1 MQSIL
6 DIGLPVLPWAAA
18 VVLLFWRARGSRHL
32 AAESDQP
39 PVPAPLVS
47 VIIPA
52 RDEAHNI
59 DRCLRSAMA
68 NDYPALEII
77 VLDDHSTD
85 GTGDIARRTASDD
98 SRVRIIVP
106 PSLPDGW
113 FGKSWACTTGAH
125 EARGEL
131 LLFIDADTT
140 LASDLVVRLVN
151 AQRTRDA
158 DMVSV
163 GGRQELGSFWERLV
177 QPQVFTM
184 ILARFGSTERVN
196 RSRWATDKIAN
207 GQCIL
212 VRRQTYER
220 IGGHGA
226 VRDKVAE
233 DLMLAQTFHRTGHR
247 VSLVLGIPQLSTRMY
262 TSLGEL
268 IRGWRKN
275 IYAGAVDALPLG
287 RIGRIVVPFLLLAPP
302 LFVLIPPVSVVL
314 ALTGVIAQS
323 AIPAAA
329 ATVLLMLM
337 FATIY
342 RAFETSPFYA
352 AIYPL
357 GSLVLLYIVI
367 TAIGRGRQV
376 AWKGRE
382 YRAW

>member
-1 MQSIL
+1 M
-6 DIGLPVLPWAAA
+6 LPWAAA

-32 AAESDQP
+32 HAESGDP
-39 PVPAPLVS
+39 PVPAPLVT

-59 DRCLRSAMA
+59 ERCLRSTMA
-68 NDYPALEII
+68 NAYPALEII

-85 GTGDIARRTASDD
+85 GTGDIARRTAGND
-98 SRVRIIVP
+98 SKVRIIVP
-106 PSLPDGW
+106 PPLPPGW
-113 FGKSWACTTGAH
+113 FGKSWTCATGAR

-140 LASDLVVRLVN
+140 LAPDLVVRLVN

-212 VRRQTYER
+212 VRRSAYDR
-220 IGGHGA
+220 VGGHGA

-233 DLMLAQTFHRTGHR
+233 DLMLAQTFHREGHR
-247 VSLVLGIPQLSTRMY
+247 VSLVLGLPQLSTRMY

-287 RIGRIVVPFLLLAPP
+287 RVGRVVVPVLLIIPP
-302 LFVLIPPVSVVL
+302 TFVLIPPVTL
-314 ALTGVIAQS
+314 ILGVAGMLAQS
-323 AIPAAA
+323 IVPAAA
-329 ATVLLMLM
+329 ATILLILM
-337 FATIY
+337 FAAIY
-342 RAFETSPFYA
+342 RAFETTPLYA
-352 AIYPL
+352 LLYPA
-357 GSLVLLYIVI
+357 GAVVVLYIVV
-367 TAIGRGRQV
+367 TAIARGRQV
-376 AWKGRE
+376 AWKGRDYE
-382 YRAW
+382 AWQ